1 MQEKILK
8 SYKSLI
14 AIPVVIMLLSLV
26 LLGVNG
32 LDKSVDLKGGSLAVM
47 ELDKDITSQELTT
60 LINEKMGIS
69 NTKVTSIV
77 DNKATVEFGDTVD
90 VTKLTNSLKGTAS
103 ITSFSSVG
111 PVLSE
116 AALNQIYWA
125 LGFAFMFMAVT
136 VFIVFREIVPSI
148 AVILAALF
156 DIIIA
161 FGGMS
166 LFHVSLSVASVG
178 AILMLIGYSV
188 DTDILLTT
196 RLLKRKEG
204 TVDERSVKAFKTGIT
219 MSFASIMAM
228 VTLYLVTVFIIP
240 EADVLSDIAA
250 VLVMGLIAD
259 VISTWCMNLGLLRW
273 YLERGK

>member
-8 SYKSLI
+8 LYKSLI
-14 AIPVVIMLLSLV
+14 AIPVILMLLSLI

-32 LDKSVDLKGGSLAVM
+32 LDKSVDLKGGSIAVL
-47 ELDKDITSQELTT
+47 ELDKNITSNEITT
-60 LINEKMGIS
+60 LINEKLGIS
-69 NTKVTSIV
+69 DAKVISFV
-77 DNKATVEFGDTVD
+77 DNKVTVEFGDTVD
-90 VTKLTNSLKGTAS
+90 VTNLTNSLKGTAS
-103 ITSFSSVG
+103 LISFSSVG

-125 LGFAFMFMAVT
+125 LGFAFIFMAIT
-136 VFIVFREIVPSI
+136 VFIVFREFVPSF

-161 FGGMS
+161 LGGMS

-204 TVDERSVKAFKTGIT
+204 TVDDRAVKAFKTGMV
-219 MSFASIMAM
+219 MSLSAIMSM
-228 VTLYLVTVFIIP
+228 VTLYSVTVIFIP

-250 VLVMGLIAD
+250 VLIMGLFAD
-259 VISTWCMNLGLLRW
+259 VLSTWCMNFGLLKW